1 MTEANVIF
9 ILDGA
14 KLAIQC
20 TPIDKMKDICQKYSS
35 KIKKDMNSLLF
46 SYKGNQLNLESNFK
60 DQVNL
65 KDKNTDEMIILV
77 NKRDDNVYSNR
88 KNLIENIKSI
98 YFIKILFSH
107 MNEKNKL
114 KLLKYNKNLQETMDF
129 KLINYKFYSGRYIIY
144 DTNGKGR
151 EYSGEDD
158 KLIFEGEYLNGKKN
172 GKGKEYYSNGGL
184 FYEGEYLN
192 GKINGKGKEYN
203 YEGKLIF
210 EGEYL
215 NGKRWNGK
223 GKKYLNGKIEFDT
236 EYLNGINLTNKVY
249 DKNGKLYE
257 ISKNMKGL
265 TLCAHMRRS
274 REMLF
279 HILMKGP
286 LQKAS
291 SGLIKEY
298 DHKGNLIFEGEY
310 FNGNRNGKGKS
321 YYANGKLYFEGE
333 YLNGERN
340 GKGKKYNEYGRLKF
354 EGEYLNGKKNGKGK
368 EYNEDGKLIFKGE
381 YLNGKKYKGIEYE
394 YNEDNGKLIFEY
406 EYLNGEKNGTI
417 KEYDKYEG
425 HLLFSGNYLNGKK
438 NGEGIEYRYGPN
450 KSNTIKIFSGIYLN
464 GERKKGKEYNYEGN
478 LVYEGEYL
486 NGKRNGKGRIYYG
499 NNLPTLKYEGE
510 FSNGKKHGK
519 GIEYDIDKHLKYEG
533 EFLNGKKHGK
543 GKEYIYKFTFTL
555 YGKYIEQN
563 YLLFEGEY
571 FNDYKVKGKE
581 YYANGKLKFEGEYL
595 FNKKLKGKI
604 YDCNGNIIFK
614 LDNGNAKIEEK
625 ENYKCIKILYNSNS
639 TEESCEER
647 IKGKEYDYNGRLL
660 FEGEYHYNREWKG
673 NFYNYFYDELIFEG
687 DYLNGEIWSGKGKEY
702 NQKGIMVFDGEY
714 INGKKKGKGERY
726 DYKNRRKYDVIFDG
740 ENFNDNND
748 NDNYIDN

>member
-172 GKGKEYYSNGGL
+172 GKGKEYYSNGEL

-257 ISKNMKGL
+257 ISKNIKG
-265 TLCAHMRRS
+265 
-274 REMLF
+274 F
-279 HILMKGP
+279 
-286 LQKAS
+286 
-291 SGLIKEY
+291 IKEY
-298 DHKGNLIFEGEY
+298 DHKGNLT
-310 FNGNRNGKGKS
+310 
-321 YYANGKLYFEGE
+321 FEGE
-333 YLNGERN
+333 YLNGKRN
-340 GKGKKYNEYGRLKF
+340 GKGKEYNCYGNLIFEGEYLNGIKWSGKGYDKQNNTIYVLNNGKGYIKEYNDEGDLYFEGELLNGQRNGKGKEYCNYTLIFEGEYLYSHRLRGMEYNDELVYIEYEGDFLYDKKWNGKGYIENDDDNDIIYELKNGTGKVMEYYENGRLKF
-354 EGEYLNGKKNGKGK
+354 EGEYLNGKRNGKGKEYECEYYSLEFEGEYLNGQKNGKGK
-368 EYNEDGKLIFKGE
+368 EYNIDG
-381 YLNGKKYKGIEYE
+381 N
-394 YNEDNGKLIFEY
+394 LIFE
-406 EYLNGEKNGTI
+406 GEFKN
-417 KEYDKYEG
+417 D
-425 HLLFSGNYLNGKK
+425 
-438 NGEGIEYRYGPN
+438 
-450 KSNTIKIFSGIYLN
+450 
-464 GERKKGKEYNYEGN
+464 
-478 LVYEGEYL
+478 
-486 NGKRNGKGRIYYG
+486 KRNGKGKEFFYNG
-499 NNLPTLKYEGE
+499 NLRSEGE
-510 FSNGKKHGK
+510 YLDGKWNGLIKLYNFEGK
-519 GIEYDIDKHLKYEG
+519 LE
-533 EFLNGKKHGK
+533 
-543 GKEYIYKFTFTL
+543 
-555 YGKYIEQN
+555 
-563 YLLFEGEY
+563 FEGEY
-571 FNDYKVKGKE
+571 K
-581 YYANGKLKFEGEYL
+581 
-595 FNKKLKGKI
+595 
-604 YDCNGNIIFK
+604 
-614 LDNGNAKIEEK
+614 
-625 ENYKCIKILYNSNS
+625 
-639 TEESCEER
+639 
-647 IKGKEYDYNGRLL
+647 
-660 FEGEYHYNREWKG
+660 
-673 NFYNYFYDELIFEG
+673 
-687 DYLNGEIWSGKGKEY
+687 NGEKVLKSICLIIK
-702 NQKGIMVFDGEY
+702 
-714 INGKKKGKGERY
+714 
-726 DYKNRRKYDVIFDG
+726 
-740 ENFNDNND
+740 
-748 NDNYIDN
+748 

>member
-172 GKGKEYYSNGGL
+172 GKGKEYYSNGEL

-257 ISKNMKGL
+257 ISKNIKG
-265 TLCAHMRRS
+265 
-274 REMLF
+274 F
-279 HILMKGP
+279 
-286 LQKAS
+286 
-291 SGLIKEY
+291 IKEY
-298 DHKGNLIFEGEY
+298 DHKGNLTFEGEY
-310 FNGNRNGKGKS
+310 LNGKRNGKGK
-321 YYANGKLYFEGE
+321 YYYDNGILYFEGE

-340 GKGKKYNEYGRLKF
+340 GKGKEYRYYGELRFEGEYLNGKRNGKGKKYNKYSRLKF

-368 EYNEDGKLIFKGE
+368 EYNCYGNLIFEGE
-381 YLNGKKYKGIEYE
+381 YLNGIKWSGKGYDKQNNTIYVL
-394 YNEDNGKLIFEY
+394 NNGKGY
-406 EYLNGEKNGTI
+406 I
-417 KEYDKYEG
+417 KEYNDEG
-425 HLLFSGNYLNGKK
+425 DLYFEGELLNGQR
-438 NGEGIEYRYGPN
+438 NG
-450 KSNTIKIFSGIYLN
+450 
-464 GERKKGKEYNYEGN
+464 KGKEYCNYTLIFEGEYLYSHRLRGKEYSDELCYTVYEGDFLYDKKWN
-478 LVYEGEYL
+478 GKGYIENDDDNDIIYELKNGTGKVMEYYENGRLKFEGEYL
-486 NGKRNGKGRIYYG
+486 NGKRNGKG
-499 NNLPTLKYEGE
+499 
-510 FSNGKKHGK
+510 
-519 GIEYDIDKHLKYEG
+519 
-533 EFLNGKKHGK
+533 
-543 GKEYIYKFTFTL
+543 KEY
-555 YGKYIEQN
+555 EC
-563 YLLFEGEY
+563 
-571 FNDYKVKGKE
+571 E
-581 YYANGKLKFEGEYL
+581 YYSLEFEGEYL
-595 FNKKLKGKI
+595 
-604 YDCNGNIIFK
+604 NGQKN
-614 LDNGNAKIEEK
+614 
-625 ENYKCIKILYNSNS
+625 
-639 TEESCEER
+639 
-647 IKGKEYDYNGRLL
+647 
-660 FEGEYHYNREWKG
+660 
-673 NFYNYFYDELIFEG
+673 
-687 DYLNGEIWSGKGKEY
+687 GKGKEY
-702 NQKGIMVFDGEY
+702 NIDGNLIFEGEFKNDKRNGKGKEFFYNGNLRSEGEY
-714 INGKKKGKGERY
+714 LDGKWNGLIKLYNFEGKLEFEGE
-726 DYKNRRKYDVIFDG
+726 YKNG
-740 ENFNDNND
+740 EKVLKS
-748 NDNYIDN
+748 ICLIIK